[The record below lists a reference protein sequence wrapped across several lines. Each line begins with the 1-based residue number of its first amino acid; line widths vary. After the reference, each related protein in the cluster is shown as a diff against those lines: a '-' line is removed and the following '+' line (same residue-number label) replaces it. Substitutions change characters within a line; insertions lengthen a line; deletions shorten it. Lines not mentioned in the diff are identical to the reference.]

1 MRFEAWSCTLCFS
14 NCLAGTIFKKFVK
27 YSQQNFG
34 PTPCPKPSPNPCRFL
49 AACNPPIPHS
59 PGSFHSPPGSKFPP
73 GFPCRSEQR
82 FESTSQAWLRR
93 FWGIEGKNGR
103 NWWRKRY
110 ESLVKTWEKNE
121 CLLLSSNSARE
132 TGIRKRSRNLV
143 VSALSRIC
151 DSMRM
156 HIICVINECLLTC
169 GSCSG

>member
-110 ESLVKTWEKNE
+110 ESLAKTWEKMNAYYYHQTLHERQVSGRDLEIWLCRHCLESVTACE
-121 CLLLSSNSARE
+121 CISYAS
-132 TGIRKRSRNLV
+132 
-143 VSALSRIC
+143 
-151 DSMRM
+151 
-156 HIICVINECLLTC
+156 
-169 GSCSG
+169 